1 VIKLWLFPPI
11 LSILV
16 YKNHKVGETM
26 LRSMFLFV
34 ILLYLFSVL
43 FPHID
48 IKFML
53 SGLCLIIVLCTLFQ
67 AKRFV
72 QILGSS
78 FLILGVILLWTSRA
92 HWNQYILSFGPMLDL
107 LTMFTLIPILGIP
120 IKLGNYS
127 ESIQMIIQ
135 RRIKT
140 SGQLYMITSGISYF
154 FSIFMNL
161 ATLPMTY
168 YSIRPALSLFTV
180 QNKERFMS
188 RSISR
193 GFAMPLVWAPVTPIV
208 GIVITM
214 TGVTWVSILPYVIPL
229 SIVGMGLDWYIGSRK
244 SRMMIKTQK
253 NLAAHETAST
263 IENTEPD
270 RSGRVFQILL
280 AIIIFNVVISIVEK
294 QVPYPFLILVSLL
307 VIPFAFIWSLFLR
320 QGKQFGYELL
330 KHFQSFA
337 ISMKDQFFIYLSAG
351 FFISAM
357 NVSHTNHWLYLLVT
371 KFIHVAGVNIFLI
384 LLPLIPLLFAFLGL
398 HPAVSLALM
407 IQGLD
412 PKAIG
417 ISPVVLT
424 VAMLAGAVSAFL
436 VGPYNATLGLMSN
449 IVKESSYKVSNWNL
463 SFAGLYIACVMVYL
477 CLLQLLFS

>member
-1 VIKLWLFPPI
+1 
-11 LSILV
+11 
-16 YKNHKVGETM
+16 M
-26 LRSMFLFV
+26 LRFMFLFV
-34 ILLYLFSVL
+34 IILYLFSVL
-43 FPHID
+43 FPQMDVKWLISV
-48 IKFML
+48 L
-53 SGLCLIIVLCTLFQ
+53 SLLIVVSTLVK

-78 FLILGVILLWTSRA
+78 FLILGLILLWTSQA
-92 HWNQYILSFGPMLDL
+92 SWQQYILSFGPMLDL

-120 IKLGNYS
+120 IKLGGYG
-127 ESIQMIIQ
+127 EGIQAIIQ
-135 RRIKT
+135 KSIKT

-188 RSISR
+188 RAISR
-193 GFAMPLVWAPVTPIV
+193 GFAMPLLWAPVTPIV

-214 TGVTWVSILPYVIPL
+214 TGVSWVSILPYVIPL
-229 SIVGMGLDWYIGSRK
+229 SIAGMGLDWYIGARK
-244 SRMMIKTQK
+244 SKKKMKPKQ
-253 NLAAHETAST
+253 NLAADETAIA
-263 IENTEPD
+263 IEANNTSRP
-270 RSGRVFQILL
+270 RRVFQILL

-294 QVPYPFLILVSLL
+294 MVPYPFLILVSLL
-307 VIPFAFIWSLFLR
+307 VIPFAYTWSLFLH
-320 QGKQFGYELL
+320 QGRAFGVQLL
-330 KHFQSFA
+330 KHFQSFGV
-337 ISMKDQFFIYLSAG
+337 SMKEQFFIYLSAG
-351 FFISAM
+351 FFISTI
-357 NVSHTNHWLYLLVT
+357 NVSHTNQWLYTLVMN
-371 KFIHVAGVNIFLI
+371 FIHAAGINIFLV

-407 IQGLD
+407 MEGLN
-412 PKAIG
+412 PKEIG
-417 ISPVVLT
+417 ISPHILT

-463 SFAGLYIACVMVYL
+463 SFAGMYIGCVMVYL
-477 CLLQLLFS
+477 FLLQLFFS